1 VRRVSGMIGRKRMW
15 QLESAL
21 IGALGAMVA
30 QKSLRVLYR
39 SVRTDKTRT
48 TPFDPSNARFTWP
61 NALLWAA
68 AAGVGLGIAKVM
80 SARVAAVGWELATG
94 SLPPGA
100 EDPANGQT
108 SA

>member
-1 VRRVSGMIGRKRMW
+1 MIGRKRMW
-15 QLESAL
+15 KLEST
-21 IGALGAMVA
+21 IVGMVGGMIA
-30 QKSLRVLYR
+30 SKLLRAAYRTLRKDKSPDAV
-39 SVRTDKTRT
+39 
-48 TPFDPSNARFTWP
+48 FDPMSTKFSWP
-61 NALLWAA
+61 DALVWAA

-100 EDPANGQT
+100 DDPANGQT